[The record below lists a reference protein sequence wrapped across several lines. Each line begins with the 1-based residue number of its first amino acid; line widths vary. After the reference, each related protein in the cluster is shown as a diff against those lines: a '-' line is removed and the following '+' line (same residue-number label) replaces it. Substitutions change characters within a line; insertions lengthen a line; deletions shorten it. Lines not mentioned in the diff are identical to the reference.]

1 MKKLI
6 KFKYKVLVLLIEFLT
21 LCFIAFIA
29 YNFIVPAKGNKIF
42 YLPASDIKTVSSTL
56 KENGYTLFY
65 LDKLLMNFIALPE
78 KGWYSIKEDNEGRF
92 FFFYRLHT
100 QTSPPKRLMK
110 LKVFAAETKV
120 ELTNRLAN
128 DMKSN
133 RHTLLQH
140 YNILS
145 RFDEADIIA
154 GEYTLA
160 KDADEYTTI
169 KYLFDMSAD
178 TLEKFSKTHCH
189 AMPKLFEQKVLHI
202 IASIIQ
208 KESNH
213 IDEMPLISSV
223 IYNRLEKGMRLQMD
237 GTLNYGEYSHTIVT
251 PERIKTDISLYNT
264 YKYKGL
270 PPAPLSS
277 VSLDALKAACKPK
290 TSKYLFFMLTKDGT
304 HTFADNY
311 AKHLENVRVF
321 KNLNKDKNTTVD
333 ANTTS
338 DTNSTFESNT
348 TLDSNTSKV
357 LVKKRT

>member
-1 MKKLI
+1 
-6 KFKYKVLVLLIEFLT
+6 
-21 LCFIAFIA
+21 
-29 YNFIVPAKGNKIF
+29 VPAKGNKTF
-42 YLPASDIKTVSSTL
+42 YLPAPDIETVSSTL

-65 LDKLLMNFIALPE
+65 LDKLLMNFITLPE

-100 QTSPPKRLMK
+100 QSSPPKSLMK

-120 ELTNRLAN
+120 ELTRRLAN

-133 RHTLLQH
+133 HHTLLKH
-140 YNILS
+140 YNLLS

-154 GEYTLA
+154 GSYVLA

-178 TLEKFSKTHCH
+178 TLEKFSKKHCH
-189 AMPKLFEQKVLHI
+189 PMPKLFEQKILHI

-237 GTLNYGEYSHTIVT
+237 GTLNYGEHSHTIVT

-277 VSLDALKAACKPK
+277 VSLDALKAACNPE
-290 TSKYLFFMLTKDGT
+290 TSKYLFLC
-304 HTFADNY
+304 
-311 AKHLENVRVF
+311 
-321 KNLNKDKNTTVD
+321 
-333 ANTTS
+333 
-338 DTNSTFESNT
+338 
-348 TLDSNTSKV
+348 
-357 LVKKRT
+357 